1 MASKSKNPPSLRE
14 QVREAVG
21 HPSLTPEEKAQKQQ
35 SQDAMKV
42 LEKWRKDPIAFIKF
56 CWPDSI
62 VWPKLEEI
70 ARAIPVH
77 DRIVVRSGHGV
88 GKSWL
93 MARLAI
99 WWLSVYDHSKVLTT
113 APTWTQVEK
122 ILWAEIRTAYQTS
135 AVELGGHLL
144 QTEWKISDDR
154 FAIGIAT
161 AEQSQNRQF
170 GATRMQGYHA
180 PNLLVL
186 LDEGAGV
193 AEEIWTG
200 ALSLLTGE
208 NNRLLAIGNPTSPE
222 GPFFDAF
229 QQGGWHKIRV
239 SCLEHPNNI
248 ENMDVIPGAVT
259 RKWIAERREEWGETS
274 VLYKAK
280 ILGEFPDEADDT
292 LIPLSVV
299 QAAVGRV
306 FPPELD
312 EKGVPKVKE
321 KKPTMWAVDVARY
334 GDDETV
340 IYRREDKTFFQ
351 DLIANKQS
359 TTQTAGWLTG
369 KWKACD
375 TRGTVFTDD
384 GGVGGGVTDILRENG
399 VTTCGINFGGKADN
413 PEKFYNKKAEMYWN
427 MRIGFMQ
434 SDVSIPNDD
443 ILVSQI
449 ASIRYFYTKT
459 GQIAIES
466 KDDMKRR
473 GLKSPDRA
481 DALAI
486 AFCAN
491 PNMGVEWMKT
501 KSPMMTAG
509 LLTKKF

>member
-1 MASKSKNPPSLRE
+1 M
-14 QVREAVG
+14 
-21 HPSLTPEEKAQKQQ
+21 TPQEKAELKQ
-35 SQDAMKV
+35 AEEAAKL
-42 LEKWRKDPIAFIKF
+42 LEVWRRDPVAFIEF
-56 CWPDSI
+56 CWPDSV
-62 VWPKLEEI
+62 VWAKLREVC
-70 ARAIPVH
+70 AAVPYH
-77 DRIVVRSGHGV
+77 SRIVVRSGHGV

-99 WWLSVYDHSKVLTT
+99 WWMSCYDHAKVITT

-122 ILWAEIRTAYQTS
+122 ILWAEIRTAYNS
-135 AVELGGHLL
+135 AVVPFGGHML

-170 GATRMQGYHA
+170 GATRIQGYHS
-180 PNLLVL
+180 PNLLFL

-222 GPFFDAF
+222 GAFFDAF
-229 QQGGWHKIRV
+229 KGDSGWKKIQI
-239 SCLEHPNNI
+239 SCTDHPN
-248 ENMDVIPGAVT
+248 VVKGQTVVPGAVT
-259 RKWIAERREEWGETS
+259 RKWVEERREEWGETS

-280 ILGEFPDEADDT
+280 VLGEFPDESDDT
-292 LIPLSVV
+292 LIPMSHIM
-299 QAAVGRV
+299 AAVERKWL
-306 FPPELD
+306 PDLD
-312 EKGVPKVKE
+312 KE
-321 KKPTMWAVDVARY
+321 GKEIPRPAWLTMWATDIARY

-340 IYRREDKTFFQ
+340 VFRREDRNFLYEMISKKS
-351 DLIANKQS
+351 A
-359 TTQTAGWLTG
+359 TTRTAGEITR
-369 KWKACD
+369 KWVECK

-399 VTTCGINFGGKADN
+399 VTTQAVNFGEKAEDT
-413 PEKFYNKKAEMYWN
+413 EKFYNRKAEMFWR
-427 MRIGFMQ
+427 MKLAFKDGE
-434 SDVSIPNDD
+434 VSIPNDEVL
-443 ILVSQI
+443 ISQL
-449 ASIRYFYTKT
+449 ASVRYYYTKT

-491 PNMGVEWMKT
+491 PVSNLNWMKE
-501 KSPMMTAG
+501 KSPMLTAG
-509 LLTKKF
+509 LINKKF